1 MKKLLIIAMTLA
13 AHCGLQGQQL
23 PYKDSS
29 LPPEER
35 ATDLLSRM
43 TTEEKIAQLQCVWF
57 DKFKFFTNGEFDEVR
72 AAKKLP
78 DGIGHLS
85 HPAENLK
92 ILSPA
97 DMGKMHLPRKAAEQY
112 NKIQKYFVENTRL
125 GIPCAMHDEICH
137 GLVSKGGTHF
147 PVPLGLA
154 CSWDEALMHDIY
166 TVVAKEMRARGGTHA
181 LGPVLDVIRDPRWGR
196 TKETMGEDPYFISRM
211 GCVITEALQGGTN
224 IIDTEHVGVTLKH
237 FGIHGASE
245 GGMNIAPSFIDEHE
259 ARNNFLITFREN
271 IRKSHPLYVMATYN
285 ELWGLPAHA
294 NKYLLTDI
302 LRGEFGF
309 DGAVVS
315 DYNAIKEIHTI
326 HHSAPTIADAAVRAL
341 KAGVDIDFPS
351 MTNYVTLKESLEAG
365 KITEEDID
373 TACYRVLLG
382 KFRMGL
388 FEHPYIEDVEA
399 AEKIVGCEEHR
410 KLAYKAA
417 TESMV
422 LLQNNDNLLPLDA
435 SSIKTIALIGPHAD
449 NCELG
454 GYSDEPLITISPLQ
468 AIREK
473 YGDKF
478 EILYAEGVQLS
489 NTSNGSASEVKV
501 LSAEEN
507 ADRIAEAVSTAE
519 KADVVVLF
527 LGENEALRREAVN
540 VSVAGDMP
548 TLDLQAGQIELI
560 NQIVALGKPVVAMIV
575 SGTTLSLGVVE
586 EQVPAV
592 MQCFFLGQ
600 EGGYAMID
608 AIFGDVNPTGK
619 LTISFPRSAGHL
631 PVHYNYKQSSRRG
644 YNGGHQVAPLHPFG
658 FGLSYTTYAYSNLT
672 IDRESISAG
681 EKATVSIDVENTGS
695 RSGDEIV
702 QLYITD
708 DYSYMPRPIKELK
721 GFERISL
728 EPGEKKTVTFEID
741 TESLSCY
748 DENNQWTCEPGSFT
762 IAVGPSSEA
771 DQTVQ
776 LTVL

>member
-1 MKKLLIIAMTLA
+1 MIIALTLA
-13 AHCGLQGQQL
+13 ASSGLQGQQL
-23 PYKDSS
+23 PYQNAS
-29 LPPEER
+29 LSPEDR

-43 TTEEKIAQLQCVWF
+43 TTEEKIAQLQCVWY
-57 DKFKFFTNGEFDEVR
+57 DKMHFFTAGEFDYVKAAEVM
-72 AAKKLP
+72 P
-78 DGIGHLS
+78 DGIGHLAR
-85 HPAENLK
+85 PAENWK
-92 ILSPA
+92 ILTRE
-97 DMGKMHLPRKAAEQY
+97 DFGQMLLPRKAADQY
-112 NKIQKYFVENTRL
+112 NQIQKFFVENTRL
-125 GIPCAMHDEICH
+125 GIPCAMHDEILH
-137 GLVSKGGTHF
+137 GLMSRGGTHF
-147 PVPLGLA
+147 PLPIALA
-154 CSWDEALMHDIY
+154 CSWDEALTHDIY

-181 LGPVLDVIRDPRWGR
+181 LGPVLDVIRDTRWGR
-196 TKETMGEDPYFISRM
+196 TEETMGEDPYFTSRM
-211 GCVITEALQGGTN
+211 GCIITDALQGGSN

-245 GGMNIAPSFIDEHE
+245 GGMNTAPSFIDEHE

-315 DYNAIKEIHTI
+315 DYSAISDIHTL
-326 HHSAPTIADAAVRAL
+326 HHSSPTIADAAVRAL
-341 KAGVDIDFPS
+341 KAGTDVDLPALK
-351 MTNYVTLKESLEAG
+351 NYATLKESLEAG
-365 KITEEDID
+365 NISEADID
-373 TACYRVLLG
+373 QACYRVLLA

-422 LLQNNDNLLPLDA
+422 LLQNNDNLLPLA
-435 SSIKTIALIGPHAD
+435 PNAIKTIALIGPHAD

-489 NTSNGSASEVKV
+489 NTSSVNARGVKV
-501 LSAEEN
+501 LTAEEN

-519 KADVVVLF
+519 KADVVLLF
-527 LGENEALRREAVN
+527 LGENEALRREAV
-540 VSVAGDMP
+540 SVDSAGDMP
-548 TLDLQAGQIELI
+548 TLDLQAGQLELI
-560 NQIVALGKPVVAMIV
+560 SQIVALGKPVVAMIV
-575 SGTTLSLGVVE
+575 SGTTLSLGAVE

-592 MQCFFLGQ
+592 MQCFYLGQ

-619 LTISFPRSAGHL
+619 LTVSFPRSAGHL

-644 YNGGHQVAPLHPFG
+644 YNGGHSVKPLHPFG
-658 FGLSYTTYAYSNLT
+658 YGLSYTTYAYSNLT

-681 EKATVSIDVENTGS
+681 DKATVSIDVENTGS
-695 RSGDEIV
+695 RSGEEIV

-728 EPGEKKTVTFEID
+728 APGEKKTVTFEID
-741 TESLSCY
+741 TESLSSY

-771 DQTVQ
+771 EQTVK
-776 LTVL
+776 LNVL